1 MKLVMDSDCLIK
13 LTKAGLKET
22 LCDAWDVHVPTL
34 VRRETTVPAPAL
46 PDAVRIRENI
56 AAGRIVV
63 VATGTTRGKGED
75 AVLKLYRSGTYDAV
89 ATDDARFIR
98 RLRGFGVPFAV
109 PAVIVVKLCQAG
121 VLTRGEAGRALG
133 DLSPHIS
140 AEERAAAELM
150 LTGGVAL

>member
-75 AVLKLYRSGTYDAV
+75 AVLKLYRSVPGEIIDRGGLHNLQV
-89 ATDDARFIR
+89 AQGLNR
-98 RLRGFGVPFAV
+98 
-109 PAVIVVKLCQAG
+109 
-121 VLTRGEAGRALG
+121 
-133 DLSPHIS
+133 
-140 AEERAAAELM
+140 
-150 LTGGVAL
+150 